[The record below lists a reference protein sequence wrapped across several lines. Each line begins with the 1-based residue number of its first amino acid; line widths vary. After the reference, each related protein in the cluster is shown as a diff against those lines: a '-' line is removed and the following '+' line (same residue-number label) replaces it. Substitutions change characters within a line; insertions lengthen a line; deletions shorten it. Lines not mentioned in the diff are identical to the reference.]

1 LDRTFFHFSS
11 FNLGGPRFVSESHM
25 NGWFVLGL
33 LSVLSLFALVFFVR
47 SSKGLWQVAAAAVLL
62 GMAGYALQGRPS
74 LPPAPA
80 QPLEASA
87 VGATQLVEIRADM
100 DESFGS
106 AKRWLVTAD
115 SFAKQGDYPLS
126 ASYIQSGLRKDPQN
140 ADLWSALGL
149 QLMLASEGQ
158 MSPAAQL
165 AFDKARAIR
174 PKYPAPYYFAGLARL
189 FAGDLDGAILLW
201 EKTVSLATPTA
212 KWKTR
217 IESQLQA
224 AKALQA
230 QAAQAK

>member
-1 LDRTFFHFSS
+1 
-11 FNLGGPRFVSESHM
+11 M
-25 NGWFVLGL
+25 NGWLAL
-33 LSVLSLFALVFFVR
+33 ALLALLSLSVLVYCVR

-62 GMAGYALQGRPS
+62 GMTGYALQGRPS

-80 QPLEASA
+80 QPIEANA
-87 VGATQLVEIRADM
+87 AGATQLVEIRADM

-126 ASYIQSGLRKDPQN
+126 AAYIQSGLRSDPQN
-140 ADLWSALGL
+140 ADLWSALGV
-149 QLMLASEGQ
+149 QLMLASAGQ
-158 MSPAAQL
+158 MSPPAQL

-174 PKYPAPYYFAGLARL
+174 PNYPAPYYFAGLARL

-201 EKTVSLATPTA
+201 EKTVSLATPKA

-230 QAAQAK
+230 QTVQAESNIKPK

>member
-1 LDRTFFHFSS
+1 
-11 FNLGGPRFVSESHM
+11 M
-25 NGWFVLGL
+25 NGWLAL
-33 LSVLSLFALVFFVR
+33 ALLALLSLSVLGYCVR

-62 GMAGYALQGRPS
+62 GMTGYALQGRPS
-74 LPPAPA
+74 LPPASA
-80 QPLEASA
+80 QPIEANA
-87 VGATQLVEIRADM
+87 AGATQLVEIRADM

-126 ASYIQSGLRKDPQN
+126 AAYIQSGLRSDPQN

-158 MSPAAQL
+158 MSPPAVL

-174 PKYPAPYYFAGLARL
+174 PNYPAPYYFAGLARL

-201 EKTVSLATPTA
+201 EKTVSLATPKA

-230 QAAQAK
+230 QTVQAESNINTK

>member
-1 LDRTFFHFSS
+1 
-11 FNLGGPRFVSESHM
+11 M
-25 NGWFVLGL
+25 NGWIALGL
-33 LSVLSLFALVFFVR
+33 LSILTLLVLVLCVR
-47 SSKGLWQVAAAAVLL
+47 SSKGLWQVTAATVLL
-62 GMAGYALQGRPS
+62 GMTGYALQGRPS

-87 VGATQLVEIRADM
+87 AGATQLVEIRADM
-100 DESFGS
+100 DQSFGS

-126 ASYIQSGLRKDPQN
+126 ASYIQSGLRADPQN

-158 MSPAAQL
+158 MSPPAQL
-165 AFDKARAIR
+165 AFDKARTIR

-189 FAGDLDGAILLW
+189 FAGDLDGAIVLW
-201 EKTVSLATPTA
+201 EKTISLATPNA
-212 KWKTR
+212 KWKPR

-230 QAAQAK
+230 QAQQSKSIINSK

>member
-1 LDRTFFHFSS
+1 
-11 FNLGGPRFVSESHM
+11 M
-25 NGWFVLGL
+25 NGWFALGL
-33 LSVLSLFALVFFVR
+33 LSVLSLSVLVFFVR
-47 SSKGLWQVAAAAVLL
+47 SSKGLWQVAAATVLL

-80 QPLEASA
+80 KPLEANA

-100 DESFGS
+100 DQSFGS
-106 AKRWLVTAD
+106 AQRWLVTAD

-126 ASYIQSGLRKDPQN
+126 ASYIKSGLRTDPQN

-174 PKYPAPYYFAGLARL
+174 PKYPAPYYFDGLARL

-201 EKTVSLATPTA
+201 EKTVSLATPNA

-230 QAAQAK
+230 QAAQAESSAPIN

>member
-1 LDRTFFHFSS
+1 
-11 FNLGGPRFVSESHM
+11 M
-25 NGWFVLGL
+25 NGWLALGL
-33 LSVLSLFALVFFVR
+33 LSLLSLSVLVYYVR

-80 QPLEASA
+80 QPLEAGA
-87 VGATQLVEIRADM
+87 AGATQLVDIRADM

-115 SFAKQGDYPLS
+115 SFAKQGEYPLS
-126 ASYIQSGLRKDPQN
+126 ASYLKSGLRIDPQN
-140 ADLWSALGL
+140 ADVWSALGL

-158 MSPAAQL
+158 MSPPAQV
-165 AFDKARAIR
+165 AFDKARTIR
-174 PKYPAPYYFAGLARL
+174 PKYPAPYYFDGLARL

-201 EKTVSLATPTA
+201 EKTVSLATPNA

-217 IESQLQA
+217 IESQLLA
-224 AKALQA
+224 AKALRA
-230 QAAQAK
+230 QATQTESIAPIK

>member
-1 LDRTFFHFSS
+1 
-11 FNLGGPRFVSESHM
+11 M
-25 NGWFVLGL
+25 NGWFALGL
-33 LSVLSLFALVFFVR
+33 LSVLSLSVLVFFVR
-47 SSKGLWQVAAAAVLL
+47 SSKGLWQVAAATVLL
-62 GMAGYALQGRPS
+62 GMTGYALQGRPS
-74 LPPAPA
+74 LPAAPA
-80 QPLEASA
+80 KPLEASA

-106 AKRWLVTAD
+106 AKRWLVTAN
-115 SFAKQGDYPLS
+115 SFAKQGDYSLS
-126 ASYIQSGLRKDPQN
+126 ASYIQSGLRADPQN

-189 FAGDLDGAILLW
+189 FAGDLNGAILLW
-201 EKTVSLATPTA
+201 EKTVSLATPNA

-217 IESQLQA
+217 IELQLQA

-230 QAAQAK
+230 QAAQAESSSQIK